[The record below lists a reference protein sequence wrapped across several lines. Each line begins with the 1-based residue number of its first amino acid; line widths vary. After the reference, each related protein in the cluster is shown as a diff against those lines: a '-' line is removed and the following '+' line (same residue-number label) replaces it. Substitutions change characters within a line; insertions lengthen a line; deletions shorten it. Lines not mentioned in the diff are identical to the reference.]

1 VGLGATGLSW
11 VAAEA
16 SRNREI
22 REGAGGFNGGGK
34 SVKGRFNIF
43 VEPFSNFEVVSF
55 GSREIPL
62 AKIGSPAAAVD
73 ADDAWR
79 CHEMIPESGLFFVV
93 LSVSITLFVIHGFRA
108 KASDRD
114 VSVIFEIVIL

>member
-1 VGLGATGLSW
+1 MKQ
-11 VAAEA
+11 
-16 SRNREI
+16 
-22 REGAGGFNGGGK
+22 GFK
-34 SVKGRFNIF
+34 VL
-43 VEPFSNFEVVSF
+43 VEPFRDLKIVVF
-55 GSREIPL
+55 GSGKFPL
-62 AKIGSPAAAVD
+62 SKIGSPAAAVD